1 MKEKKK
7 SINCKQIILDYLNSN
22 KGAKEVIIPQS
33 SIDMAKFVIQSF
45 ESKGNEQHTLVHGI
59 QQNNPLL
66 YEKIKDKNTDDAA
79 SMHDMGFAD

>member
-1 MKEKKK
+1 
-7 SINCKQIILDYLNSN
+7 
-22 KGAKEVIIPQS
+22 
-33 SIDMAKFVIQSF
+33 MAKFVIQSF